1 MKKVNFKQPKYILP
15 LVIFLPL
22 AFLGY
27 TITNFF
33 GEEDDS
39 KKGVVTDNINMTL
52 PDAKNGEMTDKM
64 TEMTKRFSEDGAY
77 TAIGALGNEK
87 EELDSTQAGYKEHE
101 LNSIDAENAKREAK
115 QKELEDLERSLA
127 ESRKHINAYAYEGN
141 SSGGG
146 RGGRGGYGG
155 RGSSRQDELDDY
167 ARDLEYIQQRSKERQ
182 KVLEQAFGGGSS
194 AGGMAAGDGSGS
206 GGDGSDG
213 GAGNR
218 KAVEKPKPE
227 LVQKVSEQNA
237 DKFNTIGEQA
247 QVDEPLIKAMIDK
260 TTKAHEG
267 TRLRFKLLDD
277 VVIKDVKL
285 KKGTYLYGIVT
296 GFGQQRVRAAITSIL
311 VKDKFIKV
319 ALSVYDNDGME
330 GFYVPESAFRDMMKD
345 AGAQAMQSNI
355 SLNGNSGSQISG
367 EALALQA
374 LQNMYQSAS
383 SAISGN
389 IRKNRAKIKYNT
401 IVYLINTDAQ
411 SSR

>member
-22 AFLGY
+22 VFLGY
-27 TITNFF
+27 TISNFF
-33 GEEDDS
+33 GEDEDE

-52 PDAKNGEMTDKM
+52 PDAKNGEMTDKV
-64 TEMTKRFSEDGAY
+64 TEMSRRFSEDGAY

-101 LNSIDAENAKREAK
+101 LNSIDAENAKRDAK

-127 ESRKHINAYAYEGN
+127 ESRKHINAYAYERG
-141 SSGGG
+141 SSS
-146 RGGRGGYGG
+146 GRGGYGS
-155 RGSSRQDELDDY
+155 RGSSRQEELDDY

-182 KVLEQAFGGGSS
+182 KVLEQTLGIGNSNATGANGASGNGGEG
-194 AGGMAAGDGSGS
+194 AGGA
-206 GGDGSDG
+206 SDK
-213 GAGNR
+213 
-218 KAVEKPKPE
+218 KASEKPKAE
-227 LVQKVSEQNA
+227 LVQKVSDQNA
-237 DKFNTIGEQA
+237 DKFNTIGDESH
-247 QVDEPLIKAMIDK
+247 VDEPLIKAMIDK

-267 TRLRFKLLDD
+267 TRLRFMLLDD
-277 VVIKDVKL
+277 VIIKDVKL
-285 KKGTYLYGIVT
+285 KKGTYLYGTVT
-296 GFGQQRVRAAITSIL
+296 GFGQQRVKAAITSIL
-311 VKDKFIKV
+311 VKDKFVKV

-355 SLNGNSGSQISG
+355 SLDGGYGSQISG
-367 EALALQA
+367 EAIALQA

-389 IRKNRAKIKYNT
+389 IRKNKAKIKYNT
-401 IVYLINTDAQ
+401 IVYLINTDATQ
-411 SSR
+411 SGR

>member
-22 AFLGY
+22 VFLGY
-27 TITNFF
+27 TISNFF
-33 GEEDDS
+33 GEDEDA

-64 TEMTKRFSEDGAY
+64 TEMSRRFSEDGAY
-77 TAIGALGNEK
+77 TAIGALGSEK

-127 ESRKHINAYAYEGN
+127 ESRKHINAYAYERGYG
-141 SSGGG
+141 SG
-146 RGGRGGYGG
+146 RGYGSRGG
-155 RGSSRQDELDDY
+155 SRQDELDDY

-182 KVLEQAFGGGSS
+182 KVLEQTLGIGSS
-194 AGGMAAGDGSGS
+194 DGVGGN
-206 GGDGSDG
+206 G
-213 GAGNR
+213 GATGGNGTADNK
-218 KAVEKPKPE
+218 KAVERPKPE

-237 DKFNTIGEQA
+237 DKFHTIGEKA

-277 VVIKDVKL
+277 VIIKDVKL
-285 KKGTYLYGIVT
+285 EKGTYLYGTVT

-311 VKDKFIKV
+311 VKDKFVKV

-355 SLNGNSGSQISG
+355 NVDGGYGSQISG
-367 EALALQA
+367 EAIALQA

-389 IRKNRAKIKYNT
+389 IRKNKAKIKYNT

-411 SSR
+411 YGR

>member
-1 MKKVNFKQPKYILP
+1 M
-15 LVIFLPL
+15 
-22 AFLGY
+22 
-27 TITNFF
+27 
-33 GEEDDS
+33 
-39 KKGVVTDNINMTL
+39 
-52 PDAKNGEMTDKM
+52 
-64 TEMTKRFSEDGAY
+64 
-77 TAIGALGNEK
+77 
-87 EELDSTQAGYKEHE
+87 
-101 LNSIDAENAKREAK
+101 
-115 QKELEDLERSLA
+115 
-127 ESRKHINAYAYEGN
+127 
-141 SSGGG
+141 
-146 RGGRGGYGG
+146 
-155 RGSSRQDELDDY
+155 
-167 ARDLEYIQQRSKERQ
+167 
-182 KVLEQAFGGGSS
+182 LEQAFGGGSS

-206 GGDGSDG
+206 GGDGSGG

-277 VVIKDVKL
+277 VVIKDV
-285 KKGTYLYGIVT
+285 
-296 GFGQQRVRAAITSIL
+296 FGQQRVRAAITSIL

-355 SLNGNSGSQISG
+355 SLNGNSSSQISG

-411 SSR
+411 SGR

>member
-22 AFLGY
+22 VFLGY
-27 TITNFF
+27 TISNFF
-33 GEEDDS
+33 GEDEDE

-64 TEMTKRFSEDGAY
+64 TEMSRRFSEDGVY

-101 LNSIDAENAKREAK
+101 LNSIDAENAKRDAK

-127 ESRKHINAYAYEGN
+127 ESRKHINAYAYERG
-141 SSGGG
+141 SSS
-146 RGGRGGYGG
+146 GRGGYGS
-155 RGSSRQDELDDY
+155 RGSSRQEELDDY

-182 KVLEQAFGGGSS
+182 KVLEQTLGIGNSNATGANGASGNGGEG
-194 AGGMAAGDGSGS
+194 AGGA
-206 GGDGSDG
+206 SDK
-213 GAGNR
+213 
-218 KAVEKPKPE
+218 KASEKPKAE
-227 LVQKVSEQNA
+227 LVQKVSDQNA
-237 DKFNTIGEQA
+237 DKFNTIGDESH
-247 QVDEPLIKAMIDK
+247 VDEPLIKAMIDK

-267 TRLRFKLLDD
+267 TRLRFMLLDD
-277 VVIKDVKL
+277 VIIKDVKL
-285 KKGTYLYGIVT
+285 KKGTYLYGTVT
-296 GFGQQRVRAAITSIL
+296 GFGQQRVKAAITSIL
-311 VKDKFIKV
+311 VKDKFVKV

-355 SLNGNSGSQISG
+355 SLDGGYGSQISG
-367 EALALQA
+367 EAIALQA

-389 IRKNRAKIKYNT
+389 IRKNKAKIKYNT
-401 IVYLINTDAQ
+401 IVYLINTDATQ
-411 SSR
+411 SGR

>member
-182 KVLEQAFGGGSS
+182 KVLEQTLGIGGSS
-194 AGGMAAGDGSGS
+194 DGNGSSASGNGGNGS
-206 GGDGSDG
+206 GG
-213 GAGNR
+213 GNGDR
-218 KAVEKPKPE
+218 KGMEKPKAE

-285 KKGTYLYGIVT
+285 KKGTYLYGTVT

-311 VKDKFIKV
+311 VKDKFVKV

-355 SLNGNSGSQISG
+355 SLDGGYGSQISG

-389 IRKNRAKIKYNT
+389 IRKNKAKIKYNT
-401 IVYLINTDAQ
+401 IVYLINTDA

>member
-1 MKKVNFKQPKYILP
+1 MKKINFKQPKYIFP
-15 LVIFLPL
+15 LVIFIPL
-22 AFLGY
+22 IALAYFVTETFSGGN
-27 TITNFF
+27 TAR
-33 GEEDDS
+33 E
-39 KKGVVTDNINMTL
+39 GVVTDSINMSL
-52 PDAKNGEMTDKM
+52 PDARNEGLGDKM
-64 TEMTKRFSEDGAY
+64 SEMSKRFSEDGAY
-77 TAIGALGNEK
+77 TAISGIGEEK
-87 EELDSTQAGYKEHE
+87 EVLDSTQSGYNESE
-101 LNSIDAENAKREAK
+101 LNAIDADNAARQAR
-115 QKELEDLERSLA
+115 QKAVEDMERSLA
-127 ESRKHINAYAYEGN
+127 ESRKHVNAYAYDRG
-141 SSGGG
+141 SS
-146 RGGRGGYGG
+146 GGRGGYGS
-155 RGSSRQDELDDY
+155 RGGSRQDELDDY

-182 KVLEQAFGGGSS
+182 KVLEQTLGIGGSS
-194 AGGMAAGDGSGS
+194 DGVGSGASGNGGNGS
-206 GGDGSDG
+206 GGGTGD
-213 GAGNR
+213 R
-218 KAVEKPKPE
+218 KGVEKPKAE

-285 KKGTYLYGIVT
+285 KKGTYLYGTVT

-311 VKDKFIKV
+311 VKDKFVKV

-355 SLNGNSGSQISG
+355 SLDGGYGSQISG

-389 IRKNRAKIKYNT
+389 IRKNKAKIKYNT
-401 IVYLINTDAQ
+401 IVYLINTDA
-411 SSR
+411 SGR

>member
-194 AGGMAAGDGSGS
+194 AGGMASGEGAGS
-206 GGDGSDG
+206 GGDGSGG
-213 GAGNR
+213 GAGSR

-389 IRKNRAKIKYNT
+389 IRKNKAKIKYNT

-411 SSR
+411 SGR

>member
-1 MKKVNFKQPKYILP
+1 M
-15 LVIFLPL
+15 
-22 AFLGY
+22 
-27 TITNFF
+27 
-33 GEEDDS
+33 S
-39 KKGVVTDNINMTL
+39 R
-52 PDAKNGEMTDKM
+52 
-64 TEMTKRFSEDGAY
+64 RFSEDGAY

-101 LNSIDAENAKREAK
+101 LNSIDAENAKREAR

-127 ESRKHINAYAYEGN
+127 ESRKHINAYAYDRG
-141 SSGGG
+141 SS
-146 RGGRGGYGG
+146 GGRGGYGS
-155 RGSSRQDELDDY
+155 RGGSRQDELDDY

-182 KVLEQAFGGGSS
+182 KVLEQTLGIGGSS
-194 AGGMAAGDGSGS
+194 DGVGSGASGNGGNGS
-206 GGDGSDG
+206 GGGTGD
-213 GAGNR
+213 R
-218 KAVEKPKPE
+218 KGVEKPKAE

-285 KKGTYLYGIVT
+285 KKGTYLYGTVT

-311 VKDKFIKV
+311 VKDKFVKV

-355 SLNGNSGSQISG
+355 SLDGGYGSQISG

-389 IRKNRAKIKYNT
+389 IRKNKAKIKYNT
-401 IVYLINTDAQ
+401 IVYLINTDA
-411 SSR
+411 SGR

>member
-22 AFLGY
+22 VFLGY
-27 TITNFF
+27 TISNFF
-33 GEEDDS
+33 GEDEDE

-64 TEMTKRFSEDGAY
+64 TEMSRRFSEDGAY

-101 LNSIDAENAKREAK
+101 LNSIDAENAKRDAK

-127 ESRKHINAYAYEGN
+127 ESRKHINAYAYERG
-141 SSGGG
+141 SSS
-146 RGGRGGYGG
+146 GRGGYGS
-155 RGSSRQDELDDY
+155 RGSSRQEELDDY

-182 KVLEQAFGGGSS
+182 KVLEQTLGIGNSNATGANGASGNGGEG
-194 AGGMAAGDGSGS
+194 AGGA
-206 GGDGSDG
+206 SDK
-213 GAGNR
+213 
-218 KAVEKPKPE
+218 KASEKPKAE
-227 LVQKVSEQNA
+227 LVQKVSDQNA
-237 DKFNTIGEQA
+237 DKFNTIGDESH
-247 QVDEPLIKAMIDK
+247 VDEPLIKAMIDK

-277 VVIKDVKL
+277 VIIKDVKL
-285 KKGTYLYGIVT
+285 KKGTYLYGTVT
-296 GFGQQRVRAAITSIL
+296 GFGQQRVKAAITSIL
-311 VKDKFIKV
+311 VKDKFVKV

-355 SLNGNSGSQISG
+355 SLDGGYGSQISG
-367 EALALQA
+367 EAIALQA

-389 IRKNRAKIKYNT
+389 IRKNKAKIKYNT
-401 IVYLINTDAQ
+401 IVYLINTDATQ
-411 SSR
+411 SGR

>member
-1 MKKVNFKQPKYILP
+1 MSMKKVNFKQPKYIFP

-27 TITNFF
+27 TISNFF
-33 GEEDDS
+33 GEDEDA

-52 PDAKNGEMTDKM
+52 PDAKDGEMTDKM
-64 TEMTKRFSEDGAY
+64 TEMSKRFSEDGAY
-77 TAIGALGNEK
+77 TAIGALGSEK

-115 QKELEDLERSLA
+115 QKELEELERSLA
-127 ESRKHINAYAYEGN
+127 ESRKHINSYTYDR
-141 SSGGG
+141 SPSTG
-146 RGGRGGYGG
+146 RGYGG
-155 RGSSRQDELDDY
+155 RGSSRQEELDDY

-182 KVLEQAFGGGSS
+182 KVLEQTLGMGSS
-194 AGGMAAGDGSGS
+194 DVAGNNSAAS
-206 GGDGSDG
+206 GGNGTSD
-213 GAGNR
+213 N
-218 KAVEKPKPE
+218 KKVVEKPKPE
-227 LVQKVSEQNA
+227 LVKKVSDQNA
-237 DKFNTIGEQA
+237 DKFNTIGEKTL
-247 QVDEPLIKAMIDK
+247 VDEPLIKAMIDK

-277 VVIKDVKL
+277 VIIKDVKL
-285 KKGTYLYGIVT
+285 KKGTYLYGTVT

-311 VKDKFIKV
+311 VKDKFVKV

-355 SLNGNSGSQISG
+355 NLDGGYGSQISG
-367 EALALQA
+367 EAIALQA

-389 IRKNRAKIKYNT
+389 IRKNKAKIKYNT
-401 IVYLINTDAQ
+401 IVYLINSDAQ
-411 SSR
+411 SGR

>member
-22 AFLGY
+22 VFLGY
-27 TITNFF
+27 TISNFF
-33 GEEDDS
+33 GEDEDE
-39 KKGVVTDNINMTL
+39 KMGVVTDNINMTL

-64 TEMTKRFSEDGAY
+64 TEMSRRFSEDGAY

-101 LNSIDAENAKREAK
+101 LNSIDAENAKRDAK

-127 ESRKHINAYAYEGN
+127 ESRKHINAYAYERG
-141 SSGGG
+141 SSS
-146 RGGRGGYGG
+146 GRGGYGS
-155 RGSSRQDELDDY
+155 RGSSRQEELDDY

-182 KVLEQAFGGGSS
+182 KVLEQTLGIGNSNATGANGASGNGGEG
-194 AGGMAAGDGSGS
+194 AGGA
-206 GGDGSDG
+206 SDK
-213 GAGNR
+213 
-218 KAVEKPKPE
+218 KASEKPKAE
-227 LVQKVSEQNA
+227 LVQKVSDQNA
-237 DKFNTIGEQA
+237 DKFNTIGDESH
-247 QVDEPLIKAMIDK
+247 VDEPLIKAMIDK

-277 VVIKDVKL
+277 VIIKDVKL
-285 KKGTYLYGIVT
+285 KKGTYLYGTVT
-296 GFGQQRVRAAITSIL
+296 GFGQQRVKVAITSIL
-311 VKDKFIKV
+311 VKDKFVKV

-355 SLNGNSGSQISG
+355 SLDGGYGSQISG
-367 EALALQA
+367 EAIALQA

-389 IRKNRAKIKYNT
+389 IRKNKAKIKYNT
-401 IVYLINTDAQ
+401 IVYLINTDATQ
-411 SSR
+411 SGR

>member
-15 LVIFLPL
+15 LV
-22 AFLGY
+22 FLGY
-27 TITNFF
+27 TISNFF
-33 GEEDDS
+33 GDDEND

-64 TEMTKRFSEDGAY
+64 TEMTRRFSEDGAY

-127 ESRKHINAYAYEGN
+127 ESRKHINAYAYDRG
-141 SSGGG
+141 SSGGRG
-146 RGGRGGYGG
+146 DYGSRGG
-155 RGSSRQDELDDY
+155 SRQDELDDY

-182 KVLEQAFGGGSS
+182 KVLEKTFGIGSS
-194 AGGMAAGDGSGS
+194 SDGNGTGNASGS
-206 GGDGSDG
+206 GGDGSGG
-213 GAGNR
+213 GAGN
-218 KAVEKPKPE
+218 KNGVEKPKAE

-247 QVDEPLIKAMIDK
+247 QIDEPLIKAMIDK

-277 VVIKDVKL
+277 VVIKDVEL
-285 KKGTYLYGIVT
+285 KKGTYLYGTVT

-311 VKDKFIKV
+311 VKNKFIKV

-355 SLNGNSGSQISG
+355 SLDGGYGSQISG

-389 IRKNRAKIKYNT
+389 IRKNKAKIKYNT
-401 IVYLINTDAQ
+401 IVYLINTDA
-411 SSR
+411 SSK

>member
-182 KVLEQAFGGGSS
+182 KVLEQTLGIGGSTDGNGS
-194 AGGMAAGDGSGS
+194 GASGNGGNGS
-206 GGDGSDG
+206 GGS
-213 GAGNR
+213 AGDR
-218 KAVEKPKPE
+218 KGVEKPKAE

>member
-22 AFLGY
+22 VFLGY
-27 TITNFF
+27 TISNFF
-33 GEEDDS
+33 GDDEDE

-52 PDAKNGEMTDKM
+52 PEAKNGEMTDKM
-64 TEMTKRFSEDGAY
+64 TEMSRRFSEDGAY

-101 LNSIDAENAKREAK
+101 LNSIDAENAKREAR

-127 ESRKHINAYAYEGN
+127 ESRKHINAYAYDRG
-141 SSGGG
+141 SSGGH
-146 RGGRGGYGG
+146 GGYGS
-155 RGSSRQDELDDY
+155 RGGSRQDELDDY

-182 KVLEQAFGGGSS
+182 RVLEQTLGIGGLSDGAGSGAS
-194 AGGMAAGDGSGS
+194 GNGGNGS
-206 GGDGSDG
+206 GGGTGD
-213 GAGNR
+213 R
-218 KAVEKPKPE
+218 KGMEKPKAE

-285 KKGTYLYGIVT
+285 KKGTYLYGTVT

-311 VKDKFIKV
+311 VKDKFVKV

-355 SLNGNSGSQISG
+355 SLDGGYGSQISG

-401 IVYLINTDAQ
+401 IVYLINTDA
-411 SSR
+411 SGR

>member
-22 AFLGY
+22 VFLGY
-27 TITNFF
+27 TISNFF
-33 GEEDDS
+33 GEDEDE

-64 TEMTKRFSEDGAY
+64 TEMSRRFSEDGAY
-77 TAIGALGNEK
+77 TAIGALGNER
-87 EELDSTQAGYKEHE
+87 EELDSTQAGSKEHE
-101 LNSIDAENAKREAK
+101 LNSIDAENAKRDAK

-127 ESRKHINAYAYEGN
+127 ESRKHINAYAYERG
-141 SSGGG
+141 SGGD
-146 RGGRGGYGG
+146 RGGYGS
-155 RGSSRQDELDDY
+155 RGSSRQEELDDY

-182 KVLEQAFGGGSS
+182 KVLEQTLGIGSS
-194 AGGMAAGDGSGS
+194 EATGANGASGNGGEGAGGA
-206 GGDGSDG
+206 SDK
-213 GAGNR
+213 
-218 KAVEKPKPE
+218 KASEKPKAE
-227 LVQKVSEQNA
+227 LVQKVSDQNA
-237 DKFNTIGEQA
+237 DKFNTIGDESH
-247 QVDEPLIKAMIDK
+247 VDEPLIKAMIDK

-277 VVIKDVKL
+277 VIIKDVKL
-285 KKGTYLYGIVT
+285 KKGTYLYGTVT
-296 GFGQQRVRAAITSIL
+296 GFGQQRVKAAITSIL
-311 VKDKFIKV
+311 VKDKFVKV

-355 SLNGNSGSQISG
+355 SLDGGYGSQISG
-367 EALALQA
+367 EAIALQA

-389 IRKNRAKIKYNT
+389 IRKNKAKIKYNT
-401 IVYLINTDAQ
+401 IVYLINTDAAQ
-411 SSR
+411 SGR

>member
-22 AFLGY
+22 VFLGY
-27 TITNFF
+27 TISNFF
-33 GEEDDS
+33 GEDEDA

-52 PDAKNGEMTDKM
+52 PDARNGEMTDKM
-64 TEMTKRFSEDGAY
+64 TEMSRRFSEDGAY
-77 TAIGALGNEK
+77 TAIGALGSEK

-127 ESRKHINAYAYEGN
+127 ESRKHINAYAYDRG
-141 SSGGG
+141 SSGGH
-146 RGGRGGYGG
+146 GYGG
-155 RGSSRQDELDDY
+155 RGNSRQDELDEY

-182 KVLEQAFGGGSS
+182 KVLEQTLGIGSS
-194 AGGMAAGDGSGS
+194 DGAGGNGGAAG
-206 GGDGSDG
+206 
-213 GAGNR
+213 GNGTADNK
-218 KAVEKPKPE
+218 KAVERPKPE

-237 DKFNTIGEQA
+237 DKFNTIGEKA

-277 VVIKDVKL
+277 VIIKDVKL
-285 KKGTYLYGIVT
+285 EKGTYLYGTVT

-311 VKDKFIKV
+311 VKDKFVKV

-355 SLNGNSGSQISG
+355 NVDGGYGSQISG
-367 EALALQA
+367 EAIALQA

-389 IRKNRAKIKYNT
+389 IRKNKAKIKYNT

-411 SSR
+411 YGR

>member
-22 AFLGY
+22 VFLGY
-27 TITNFF
+27 TISNFF
-33 GEEDDS
+33 GEDEDA

-52 PDAKNGEMTDKM
+52 PDARNGEMTDKM
-64 TEMTKRFSEDGAY
+64 TEMSRRFSEDGAY

-127 ESRKHINAYAYEGN
+127 ESRKHINAYAYERG
-141 SSGGG
+141 SGSG
-146 RGGRGGYGG
+146 RGYGG
-155 RGSSRQDELDDY
+155 RGGSRQDELDDY

-182 KVLEQAFGGGSS
+182 KVLEQTLGIGS
-194 AGGMAAGDGSGS
+194 
-206 GGDGSDG
+206 SDG
-213 GAGNR
+213 GGGNGATGGNGTADNK
-218 KAVEKPKPE
+218 KAVERPKPE

-237 DKFNTIGEQA
+237 DKFHTIGEKA

-277 VVIKDVKL
+277 VIIKDVKL
-285 KKGTYLYGIVT
+285 EKGTYLYGTVT

-311 VKDKFIKV
+311 VKDKFVKV

-355 SLNGNSGSQISG
+355 NVDGGYGSQISG
-367 EALALQA
+367 EAIALQA

-389 IRKNRAKIKYNT
+389 IRKNKAKIKYNT

-411 SSR
+411 YGR

>member
-206 GGDGSDG
+206 GCDGSDG

>member
-206 GGDGSDG
+206 GGDGSGG

-218 KAVEKPKPE
+218 KAGEKPKPE

>member
-22 AFLGY
+22 VFLGY
-27 TITNFF
+27 TISNFF
-33 GEEDDS
+33 GDDEDE

-52 PDAKNGEMTDKM
+52 PEAKNGEMTDKM
-64 TEMTKRFSEDGAY
+64 TEMSRRFSEDGAY

-101 LNSIDAENAKREAK
+101 LNSIDAENAKREAR

-127 ESRKHINAYAYEGN
+127 ESRKHINAYAYDRG
-141 SSGGG
+141 SS
-146 RGGRGGYGG
+146 GGRGGYSSRGG
-155 RGSSRQDELDDY
+155 SRQDELDDY

-182 KVLEQAFGGGSS
+182 KVLEQTLGIGGSS
-194 AGGMAAGDGSGS
+194 DGVGSGASGNGGNGS
-206 GGDGSDG
+206 GGGTGD
-213 GAGNR
+213 R
-218 KAVEKPKPE
+218 KGVEKPKAE

-285 KKGTYLYGIVT
+285 KKGTYLYGTVT

-311 VKDKFIKV
+311 VRDKFVKV

-355 SLNGNSGSQISG
+355 SLDGGYGSQISG

-401 IVYLINTDAQ
+401 IVYLINTDA